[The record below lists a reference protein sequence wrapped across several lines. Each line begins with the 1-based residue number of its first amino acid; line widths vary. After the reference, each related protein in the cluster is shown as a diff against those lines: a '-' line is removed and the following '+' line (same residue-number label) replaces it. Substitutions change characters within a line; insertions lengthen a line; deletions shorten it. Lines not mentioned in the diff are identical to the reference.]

1 MPQPQVTQRIRIPLR
16 ALIAASRYNSGIYA
30 VPAATLVYG
39 RLSASVLID
48 DQCIRRANLRP
59 MDRAAVHR
67 CALVCRRTA
76 YKPRLE
82 AIGR

>member
-1 MPQPQVTQRIRIPLR
+1 MPRASTQRIRIPLR
-16 ALIAASRYNSGIYA
+16 TLLRR
-30 VPAATLVYG
+30 AATTAAFMRSRPPHWCMAVCQ
-39 RLSASVLID
+39 RVLID

>member
-1 MPQPQVTQRIRIPLR
+1 MSSLIQPELVWL
-16 ALIAASRYNSGIYA
+16 AASRYNSGIYA

-48 DQCIRRANLRP
+48 DQCIRRANLRL

-76 YKPRLE
+76 YEPRLE